1 VLSAVMQITVPSGI
15 FVDGAN
21 DGRYLAYL
29 GLSDGGDSSLELY
42 STLNLG
48 DQDAEVHS
56 LSSVLAVL
64 SLPNPH
70 AVSRACIQA
79 LHEQRLSLTGR
90 SRDYGPSF
98 GAFAQVH
105 AGPAW
110 TGKLAGG
117 SLSAGAAWNCAE
129 CDGISVGLDL
139 SSTMRDASTEC
150 LPVSLRL
157 RASAT
162 QGSVSGTLDRSSVGM
177 SYKYESLGAS
187 TW

>member
-1 VLSAVMQITVPSGI
+1 MQITVPSGI

-21 DGRYLAYL
+21 EGRYLAYL

-48 DQDAEVHS
+48 DQDAAVHS
-56 LSSVLAVL
+56 LSSTRVALSL
-64 SLPNPH
+64 SLPTPH
-70 AVSRACIQA
+70 AVSRAGVQA
-79 LHEQRLSLTGR
+79 LHDQRLSLTGR
-90 SRDYGPSF
+90 SRDDGPSF
-98 GAFAQVH
+98 GAYAQFH

-129 CDGISVGLDL
+129 CDGVSIGLDV
-139 SSTMRDASTEC
+139 SSDLRDAAAAEDA
-150 LPVSLRL
+150 PVSLRL
-157 RASAT
+157 LASAT
-162 QGSVSGTLDRSSVGM
+162 QGSISGTLDRSSVGM
-177 SYKYESLGAS
+177 SYQYESLGAS